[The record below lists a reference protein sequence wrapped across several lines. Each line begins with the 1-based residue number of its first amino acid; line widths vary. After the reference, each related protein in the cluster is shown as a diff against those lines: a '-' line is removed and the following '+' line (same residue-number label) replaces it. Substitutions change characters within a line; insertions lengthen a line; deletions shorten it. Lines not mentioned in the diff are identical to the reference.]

1 MKFTRDLTP
10 SVSQSLTYEAQG
22 LMEDLSPV
30 ITNIDPEVTYF
41 LSNLPDGKKAENLE
55 FAWLTEGLKPAGQ
68 NAHPE
73 KVDYEAQK
81 VGSMAGLSNY
91 QQHFINSGW
100 VSDAQ
105 RRTAKVY
112 NEQDEFLRQMLK
124 ASREQARDMEYM
136 IVNNAVKR
144 VGNGDEIAALS
155 GGIPYFMQ
163 TELQA
168 VTITT
173 SSGLFT
179 TTEPH
184 GLVTGD
190 FVYFKASTMPDGLD
204 GTLCYYVEKVSDTT
218 FNIYNTLQ
226 GAAEKVVA
234 DKVIPDS
241 AGTGVNIMK
250 SNIVDKGG
258 SSDFTVEDM
267 QVAMQMAYNRGGNP
281 TDAFMSGSKKQRFST
296 IVNALATTNRKA
308 SDKTMQVIADTFSCD
323 FGTVTAHAHRLYPDN
338 RIDLLDLNYWEKRW
352 FEPSHQVKN
361 LAKTGSYERFVMEGW
376 LGLQGTQPKASA
388 SIINVK
394 RK

>member
-1 MKFTRDLTP
+1 MRRVAKDH
-10 SVSQSLTYEAQG
+10 
-22 LMEDLSPV
+22 D
-30 ITNIDPEVTYF
+30 
-41 LSNLPDGKKAENLE
+41 
-55 FAWLTEGLKPAGQ
+55 
-68 NAHPE
+68 E
-73 KVDYEAQK
+73 K
-81 VGSMAGLSNY
+81 
-91 QQHFINSGW
+91 
-100 VSDAQ
+100 
-105 RRTAKVY
+105 
-112 NEQDEFLRQMLK
+112 DEFVRQMLK

-144 VGNGDEIAALS
+144 AGSGEDIAALS

-163 TELQA
+163 SELQA
-168 VTITT
+168 VTINT

-184 GLVTGD
+184 GLITGD

-204 GTLCYYVEKVSDTT
+204 GTLCYYVEVVSDKT

-296 IVNALATTNRKA
+296 IVNALATTNRKP

-323 FGTVTAHAHRLYPDN
+323 FGTVTAHAHRMYPDN
-338 RIDLLDLNYWEKRW
+338 RVDLLDMNYWELKW
-352 FEPSHQVKN
+352 FDRSHQVKN
-361 LAKTGSYERFVMEGW
+361 LAKKGSYDEFVIEGW
-376 LGLQGTQPKASA
+376 VGLKGTQPKASA

>member
-1 MKFTRDLTP
+1 MKFTRDFTP
-10 SVSQSLTYEAQG
+10 SVSQSVTYEAQG

-30 ITNIDPEVTYF
+30 LTNIDPETTNF
-41 LSNLPDGKKAENLE
+41 LSNLPNGENAKALE
-55 FAWLTEGLKPAGQ
+55 FGWMTEGLKPAGL

-73 KVDYEAQK
+73 KVDYETQP
-81 VGSMAGLSNY
+81 VGSVAGLMNY
-91 QQHFINSGW
+91 QQHFLNTGW
-100 VSDAQ
+100 VSDAM
-105 RRTAKVY
+105 RRVDKEY
-112 NEQDEFLRQMLK
+112 NEKDEFIRQMLK

-144 VGNGDEIAALS
+144 AGSETVAALS

-168 VTITT
+168 VTFST
-173 SSGLFT
+173 STGLFT

-184 GLVTGD
+184 NLITGD
-190 FVYFKASTMPDGLD
+190 FVYFKAGTMPDGLD
-204 GTLCYYVEKVSDTT
+204 GTLCYYVEKVSDKT

-226 GAAEKVVA
+226 GAVEKVKA
-234 DKVIPDS
+234 DQVTPS
-241 AGTGVNIMK
+241 TAGATVSIMK
-250 SNIVDKGG
+250 SNVIDKGNKD
-258 SSDFTVEDM
+258 DFSVEDM
-267 QVAMQMAYNRGGNP
+267 QVAMQMAYNRGGSP

-308 SDKTMQVIADTFSCD
+308 SDKSMQVIADTFSCD

-338 RIDLLDLNYWEKRW
+338 RIDLLDMNYWELKW
-352 FEPSHQVKN
+352 FDRSHQVKG
-361 LAKTGSYERFVMEGW
+361 LPKKGSYEEFVIEGW
-376 LGLQGTQPKASA
+376 VGLKGTQPKASA

>member
-30 ITNIDPEVTYF
+30 ITNIDPEITYF
-41 LSNLPDGKKAENLE
+41 MSNLPDGAKAENLE
-55 FAWLTEGLKPAGQ
+55 FSWLTEGLKPAGL

-81 VGSMAGLSNY
+81 VGSMAGMSNY

-112 NEQDEFLRQMLK
+112 SEQDEFLRQMLK

-136 IVNNAVKR
+136 LVNNSVKR
-144 VGNGDEIAALS
+144 AGNGDDIAALS

-168 VTITT
+168 VTINTT
-173 SSGLFT
+173 SGLFT

-184 GLVTGD
+184 GLITGD
-190 FVYFKASTMPDGLD
+190 FVYFKAGTMPDGLD

-226 GAAEKVVA
+226 GATEKVAAEKV
-234 DKVIPDS
+234 IPET

-258 SSDFTVEDM
+258 ASDFTVEDM

-296 IVNALATTNRKA
+296 IVNNLATTNRKP

-352 FEPSHQVKN
+352 FDRSHQVKN
-361 LAKTGSYERFVMEGW
+361 LAKTGSYEKFVMEGW